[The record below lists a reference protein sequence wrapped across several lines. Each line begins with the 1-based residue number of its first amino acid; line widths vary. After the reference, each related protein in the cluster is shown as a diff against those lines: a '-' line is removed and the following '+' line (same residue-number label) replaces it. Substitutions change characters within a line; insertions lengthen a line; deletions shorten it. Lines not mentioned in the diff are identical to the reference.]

1 MRYVDDL
8 MIAWPEGWD
17 FPEYFQKLNQLSPT
31 IRFTTEW
38 ENNHSIPFLDTRI
51 HRLSSAFSFGIYR
64 KPTHS
69 GQYIHYFS
77 AQANHVKRGA
87 VFSLLLRAYRLCDA
101 PFLQTEIDYLY
112 QAFLNVGFPS
122 HVIDEVH
129 SSVKK
134 KFYTREAPPSE
145 ERLNMPTICLP
156 NSEFV
161 SKFVKPLFHA
171 NDCRV
176 VTGSSCTLRNIL
188 VHNKPP
194 RDTDDLSGVVYKINC
209 KDCNLC
215 YVGETGRDLNTRVR
229 EHKDSVRLGRTN
241 NACFKHVQNTLHSI
255 DWRGVKA
262 LYRSDNLSNRLVV
275 ESTLINSIPNFNNM
289 RSTLTIENLA
299 AKIILK
305 ANRGLVSPG

>member
-1 MRYVDDL
+1 
-8 MIAWPEGWD
+8 
-17 FPEYFQKLNQLSPT
+17 
-31 IRFTTEW
+31 
-38 ENNHSIPFLDTRI
+38 
-51 HRLSSAFSFGIYR
+51 
-64 KPTHS
+64 
-69 GQYIHYFS
+69 
-77 AQANHVKRGA
+77 
-87 VFSLLLRAYRLCDA
+87 
-101 PFLQTEIDYLY
+101 
-112 QAFLNVGFPS
+112 
-122 HVIDEVH
+122 
-129 SSVKK
+129 
-134 KFYTREAPPSE
+134 
-145 ERLNMPTICLP
+145 MPTICLP

-161 SKFVKPLFHA
+161 SKFVKPLFRA

-176 VTGSSCTLRNIL
+176 VTGSTCTLRNIL

-194 RDTDDLSGVVYKINC
+194 RDTDDLSGVAYKINC
-209 KDCNLC
+209 KDCSLC
-215 YVGETGRDLNTRVR
+215 YVGETGRDLNTRLR